1 MGVCASPQTLPTTT
15 YELVIVAKDMAG
27 SEVGLP
33 GTATATI
40 TITDRN
46 DHAPEFTHS
55 LFQAVVDEGSTAV
68 VVNLTVDDRDDPATG
83 AWRAVYSIINGDPN
97 QSFEITTNPDNN
109 EGMLTVTKPLDY
121 ESTVYHTL
129 LIKVENEEQLVPS
142 VGYGPSSTATVHITV
157 QDVNEGPLFYPNPML
172 VTKQENIA
180 EGSFVAVLNATDPD
194 YLQSQNIR
202 YTLGHNEEW
211 EDKEEEK
218 KEEEKEE
225 EEEEEKEEEERE
237 SEPVLIA
244 LAALGL
250 PMACEMN

>member
-1 MGVCASPQTLPTTT
+1 MVWSTCRESQ
-15 YELVIVAKDMAG
+15 
-27 SEVGLP
+27 
-33 GTATATI
+33 
-40 TITDRN
+40 
-46 DHAPEFTHS
+46 
-55 LFQAVVDEGSTAV
+55 FQAVVDEGSTGV
-68 VVNLTVDDRDDPATG
+68 VVNLTVDDRDDPTTG

-142 VGYGPSSTATVHITV
+142 VGYGPSSTATVHVTV

-180 EGSFVAVLNATDPD
+180 EGSFVALLNATDPD

-202 YTLGHNEEW
+202 GVMDEMPDLRGTLGHNDEW
-211 EDKEEEK
+211 
-218 KEEEKEE
+218 E
-225 EEEEEKEEEERE
+225 EEEEEKEKEEEGE
-237 SEPVLIA
+237 EEEEKGGGA
-244 LAALGL
+244 
-250 PMACEMN
+250 

>member
-1 MGVCASPQTLPTTT
+1 
-15 YELVIVAKDMAG
+15 MAQLLNG
-27 SEVGLP
+27 
-33 GTATATI
+33 
-40 TITDRN
+40 RKRM
-46 DHAPEFTHS
+46 
-55 LFQAVVDEGSTAV
+55 FQAVVDEGSTGV

-180 EGSFVAVLNATDPD
+180 EGSFVALLNATDPD

-202 YTLGHNEEW
+202 HSKRVFSASITFCFVGTEVIWGVMDEMPDLRGTLCHNEEW
-211 EDKEEEK
+211 EEE
-218 KEEEKEE
+218 EE
-225 EEEEEKEEEERE
+225 EEEEEKEEDKEEEERG

-250 PMACEMN
+250 PMACKMI